1 MNRPL
6 RRAAAVL
13 VAMSLLALVA
23 TDLWVAG
30 VRMWWDRHSIT
41 GSVTSSLLVVAFT
54 GLIVDEVVA
63 DRQRRD
69 RSASVAVQALIVFGQ
84 IRRAYAAI
92 TTTTESGSHPVDAT
106 EELRTVASMLLTA
119 SAGLFDDP
127 VARRFLEESERFTA
141 SMLQTV
147 RRRSGNQQ
155 SGDKSDTKSGDE
167 RAESDRAGLR
177 SGMSRLSETVA
188 PLMARLAPEDRSVLE
203 GPAESG

>member
-1 MNRPL
+1 MYRPV
-6 RRAAAVL
+6 RRASAVL
-13 VAMSLLALVA
+13 VAAALVALVA

-41 GSVTSSLLVVAFT
+41 GSVASSLLVVAFT

-84 IRRAYAAI
+84 IRRAYSAV
-92 TTTTESGSHPVDAT
+92 TTTGDSGSDPVDPT

-119 SAGLFDDP
+119 SGALFDDP
-127 VARRFLEESERFTA
+127 EARRFLEESERFMA
-141 SMLQTV
+141 SMLRTV
-147 RRRSGNQQ
+147 RQ
-155 SGDKSDTKSGDE
+155 KSGDRSGHGARE
-167 RAESDRAGLR
+167 GLT

-188 PLMARLAPEDRSVLE
+188 PLVARLSPQDRAVLE
-203 GPAESG
+203 GPAENG